1 MVRAT
6 GEGEIG
12 ATSRPG
18 PTMTRRYDI
27 DALRVFAFAL
37 LILYH
42 TGMAYVDDW
51 GFHLKSVHAAEWL
64 QWPMLFFNRWRM
76 SLLFLISGIAIAL
89 MRPEGRLLR
98 FAGLRTWRLLLPLLF
113 GMFVIVPIQPYCEG
127 VANGHVA
134 PGFGHFLLRYWQ
146 VRPWPEGSFAGWQ
159 YGITWNHLWYL
170 AYLWTYTLVLALLL
184 PLLRSRAGRR
194 AQAAFLG
201 LRGPWLVV
209 LPALPLALATL
220 LLQARFPD
228 TGDLVHD
235 WHRHAV
241 YFTVFLYGYWLG
253 TDAGLWAEL
262 ARLRRRTL
270 ALAAGLFAFYAAL
283 VALVPDE
290 IPGWLQGSVW
300 LLRNL
305 YIWAML
311 CTILG
316 HARTW
321 LDRPWPWLAWAN
333 ESVYPWYVLH
343 QSLIVGLG
351 FLLLPLDLGPVVEPT
366 LVLAGTVAGCW
377 LLNDGVIRRIRWL
390 RPLFGLKPVA
400 ISRPAHD
407 APPPVAP
414 HPRPGSRPA

>member
-1 MVRAT
+1 MQ
-6 GEGEIG
+6 
-12 ATSRPG
+12 
-18 PTMTRRYDI
+18 RRHDI
-27 DALRVFAFAL
+27 DALRALAFAL
-37 LILYH
+37 LVLYH
-42 TGMAYVDDW
+42 WGMFYVAGDDW
-51 GFHLKSVHAAEWL
+51 GWHVKSTHTAEWL
-64 QWPMLFFNRWRM
+64 QWPMLAVNRWRM
-76 SLLFLISGIAIAL
+76 DLVFLVSGLSVGFLLRGTGVARFLAS
-89 MRPEGRLLR
+89 RTSRLLV
-98 FAGLRTWRLLLPLLF
+98 PLVF
-113 GMFVIVPIQPYCEG
+113 GMLVVVPIQPYAEG
-127 VANGHVA
+127 VSNGLVQ
-134 PGFGHFLLRYWQ
+134 PGFIAFLARYYTGAA
-146 VRPWPEGSFAGWQ
+146 WPEGAFAGWEHG
-159 YGITWNHLWYL
+159 YTWNHLWYL
-170 AYLWTYTLVLALLL
+170 AYLWTYTLALVLLL

-194 AQAAFLG
+194 LQAAFLG
-201 LRGPWLVV
+201 LRGPWLMV

-235 WHRHAV
+235 WYRHAI

-262 ARLRRRTL
+262 ARLRRWTL

-283 VALVPDE
+283 VALVPDD
-290 IPGWLQGSVW
+290 IPGWLQGGVW

-305 YIWAML
+305 YVWAML

-333 ESVYPWYVLH
+333 ASVYPWYVLH

-366 LVLAGTVAGCW
+366 LVLVGTVAGCW
-377 LLNDGVIRRIRWL
+377 VLNDGVIRRIRWL
-390 RPLFGLKPVA
+390 RPLFGLKPA
-400 ISRPAHD
+400 AGIRQAPDAPRPA
-407 APPPVAP
+407 AP

>member
-1 MVRAT
+1 MQ
-6 GEGEIG
+6 
-12 ATSRPG
+12 
-18 PTMTRRYDI
+18 RRHDI
-27 DALRVFAFAL
+27 DALRALAFAL

-42 TGMAYVDDW
+42 WGMFYVAGDDW
-51 GFHLKSVHAAEWL
+51 GWHVKSTHTAEWL
-64 QWPMLFFNRWRM
+64 QWPMLAVNRWRM
-76 SLLFLISGIAIAL
+76 DLVFLVSGLSVGFLLRGTGVARFLAS
-89 MRPEGRLLR
+89 RTTRLLV
-98 FAGLRTWRLLLPLLF
+98 PLVF
-113 GMFVIVPIQPYCEG
+113 GMLVVVPIQPYAEG
-127 VANGHVA
+127 VSNGLVP
-134 PGFGHFLLRYWQ
+134 PGFASFLARYYTGAA
-146 VRPWPEGSFAGWQ
+146 WPEGAFAGWEHG
-159 YGITWNHLWYL
+159 YTWNHLWYL

-235 WHRHAV
+235 WYRHAV

-262 ARLRRRTL
+262 VRLRRRTL

-366 LVLAGTVAGCW
+366 LVLVGTVAGCW

-407 APPPVAP
+407 APLPVAP